1 MKTFKTLFLHFLQ
14 DMYYAEQQIL
24 KTLPKVIAATENPKL
39 RASLEEH
46 VGETRD
52 QIVRLEKVFE
62 SLGEPVQGVTCEA
75 ILGLLQ
81 ETEDVLKETGGK
93 GPVQDAGIIA
103 CAQAIEHYEI
113 ARFMTLTAWA
123 NAGRMEEAA
132 AQLQKALN
140 VERAKN
146 AKLNELAAAE
156 VNELAVAV

>member
-1 MKTFKTLFLHFLQ
+1 VKVFRDLFLHFLQ

-24 KTLPKVIAATENPKL
+24 KTLPTIVAATENGKL
-39 RASLEEH
+39 RASLEDH
-46 VGETRD
+46 VAETRD
-52 QIVRLEKVFE
+52 QIARLEKVFE
-62 SLGEPVQGVTCEA
+62 ALGEPVRGVTCEA

-81 ETEDVLKETGGK
+81 ETEDVLRETGGK
-93 GPVQDAGIIA
+93 GPVQDAGIVA

-113 ARFMTLTAWA
+113 ARFVTLTAWA
-123 NAGRMEEAA
+123 NAWRMEEAA

-156 VNELAVAV
+156 VNELAVAI

>member
-1 MKTFKTLFLHFLQ
+1 
-14 DMYYAEQQIL
+14 
-24 KTLPKVIAATENPKL
+24 
-39 RASLEEH
+39 
-46 VGETRD
+46 
-52 QIVRLEKVFE
+52 VFE
-62 SLGEPVQGVTCEA
+62 ALGEPVRGVTCEA

-81 ETEDVLKETGGK
+81 ETEDVLRETGGK
-93 GPVQDAGIIA
+93 GPVQDAGIVA

-123 NAGRMEEAA
+123 NAWRMEEAA

-156 VNELAVAV
+156 VNELAVAI

>member
-1 MKTFKTLFLHFLQ
+1 MKAFRELFLHFLQ

-24 KTLPKVIAATENPKL
+24 KTLPTVVAATDNAKL
-39 RASLEEH
+39 KASLEDH
-46 VGETRD
+46 IAETRD
-52 QIVRLEKVFE
+52 QIARIERVFA
-62 SLGEPVQGVTCEA
+62 SIDEPVKGVTCEA

-81 ETEDVLKETGGK
+81 ETEDVLAATGGK

-113 ARFMTLTAWA
+113 SRFMTLTAWA
-123 NAGRMEEAA
+123 NAWGVEAA
-132 AQLQKALN
+132 AANLQKALN

-156 VNELAVAV
+156 VNELAVAI

>member
-1 MKTFKTLFLHFLQ
+1 MIVFRDLFLHFLQ

-24 KTLPKVIAATENPKL
+24 KTLPSVVEATDNPKL
-39 RASLEEH
+39 RASLEDH
-46 VGETRD
+46 IPETRD
-52 QIVRLEKVFE
+52 QIARLERTFE
-62 SLGEPVQGVTCEA
+62 AIGEPVKGVTCEA

-93 GPVQDAGIIA
+93 GPVQDAGIIS

-123 NAGRMEEAA
+123 NAWGMEEAA
-132 AQLQKALN
+132 ANLQKALN

-156 VNELAVAV
+156 VYGLAVVV

>member
-1 MKTFKTLFLHFLQ
+1 MKVFRDLFLHFLQ

-24 KTLPKVIAATENPKL
+24 KTLPTIVAATENGKL
-39 RASLEEH
+39 RASLENH
-46 VGETRD
+46 IDETRE
-52 QIVRLEKVFE
+52 QIARLEKVFE
-62 SLGEPVQGVTCEA
+62 SLGEPVKGVTCEA

-81 ETEDVLKETGGK
+81 ETEDVLRETAGK

-123 NAGRMEEAA
+123 NTWRMDEAA

-146 AKLNELAAAE
+146 AKLNELASAE
-156 VNELAVAV
+156 VNELAVAI